1 MCTRDSKDD
10 GSKERSSDDVYPWL
24 KSASKLWNSVACQS
38 SVAVPVLPFHH
49 ETLYRDR
56 SIDLDRV
63 FRCLHCQIKLQ
74 LSHFLIVGFK
84 LTYALVLLCQKHT
97 NSGVKYDT

>member
-1 MCTRDSKDD
+1 MHVCTRDSKDD
-10 GSKERSSDDVYPWL
+10 GSKEHSSDDVSPWL

-49 ETLYRDR
+49 ETLSDH
-56 SIDLDRV
+56 I

-84 LTYALVLLCQKHT
+84 LTYALVLLC
-97 NSGVKYDT
+97 